1 MKPSPTPRAWQSD
14 PYWTEVA
21 TILANGKKLR
31 PDHYLEG
38 LNAEELDQLRGA
50 LSSSGSYAEQR
61 LLCPKRRGGQ
71 TDGALPNISTLS
83 EIAQAMRQ
91 VAELHALEAQQMIEA
106 AVGSRCSARGLSADL
121 TDAVLHAVAEETLK
135 RRAGGV
141 VDKFAVSAATVLMRR
156 ESQKLDERKI
166 KLLEKKA
173 AQADEAKGIVND
185 KQLSEAEKAER
196 MRQLFGR

>member
-14 PYWTEVA
+14 PYWSEVA
-21 TILANGKKLR
+21 GVLANGKKLR

-61 LLCPKRRGGQ
+61 LLCPKRRGGP

-91 VAELHALEAQQMIEA
+91 VAELQVLESQQMISLATQKRCEQLGLNPSVTNAVVQVLGEEVLRKRA
-106 AVGSRCSARGLSADL
+106 A
-121 TDAVLHAVAEETLK
+121 
-135 RRAGGV
+135 GV
-141 VDKFAVSAATVLMRR
+141 VDKFSLSAASLLIKR
-156 ESQKLDERKI
+156 EKQTDAKKSDQQRA
-166 KLLEKKA
+166 LEFCL
-173 AQADEAKGIVND
+173 DEAKGHPEVQELF
-185 KQLSEAEKAER
+185 KSAFAALKKAKSSK
-196 MRQLFGR
+196 